1 MTSSPTALSRIYQ
14 PIDALLTFIA
24 RLGSVA
30 MVLLVTITMYD
41 VSTRYLGV
49 PKFAGLNST
58 MVQESEYWAHAFLF
72 ALLIG
77 YGYTKQ
83 THVRIDLVRD
93 LLPLRA
99 RYAVELMGIVCLL
112 MPFATISVYYCFNY
126 AVKSYI
132 DGEVSPS
139 TNGLSN
145 FWILKTTLPVMF
157 SLLILAGISQ
167 ALKCIDGLRGKLP
180 SSKASEVLGGSHS

>member
-24 RLGSVA
+24 RVGSVA
-30 MVLLVTITMYD
+30 MVLLVSITMYD

-72 ALLIG
+72 TLVIG

-83 THVRIDLVRD
+83 AHVRIDLVRD

-99 RYAVELMGIVCLL
+99 RYVMELVGIVCLL
-112 MPFATISVYYCFNY
+112 MPFATISAYYCFQY
-126 AVKSYI
+126 ALKSYI

-145 FWILKTTLPVMF
+145 FWILKSTLVALF
-157 SLLILAGISQ
+157 GLLFLAGVSQ

-180 SSKASEVLGGSHS
+180 ASKVSEVLGGGHT